1 IDRRTFVKDGA
12 IALSALALRAPW
24 PESAT
29 GAGRP
34 FGARRLKPAPS
45 ARSRVLR
52 GATLVDVRAERQIV
66 DAVVIVEGER
76 ISRAF
81 RSRDGQ
87 IPADAEHVDLQGK
100 WIVPGLI
107 DMHVHGCA
115 RPDVPLEL
123 YVAMGVT
130 SVRDLGG
137 NLTAL
142 RLVRKEVANATRLGP
157 RLFFAG
163 PMLDGDPPSAP
174 RLAIIADTPVR
185 AASAVEFLLDQG
197 VDTIKI
203 YNGLSGAALE
213 FAQGRTCDQVL
224 EALMPA

>member
-1 IDRRTFVKDGA
+1 MLTKPIAMGGSWKLIDRRTFVKDGA

-29 GAGRP
+29 VAGRP
-34 FGARRLKPAPS
+34 FDARRLTTAPS

-52 GATLVDVRAERQIV
+52 GATLVD
-66 DAVVIVEGER
+66 
-76 ISRAF
+76 
-81 RSRDGQ
+81 
-87 IPADAEHVDLQGK
+87 LQGK
-100 WIVPGLI
+100 WIVPGFI

-142 RLVRKEVANATRLGP
+142 RLVRKEVANAARLGP
-157 RLFFAG
+157 RLFFAV

-174 RLAIIADTPVR
+174 RLSIIADTPVR
-185 AASAVEFLLDQG
+185 ASSAAEFLLDQG
-197 VDTIKI
+197 VDTILRFSCSHSI
-203 YNGLSGAALE
+203 YCGA
-213 FAQGRTCDQVL
+213 
-224 EALMPA
+224 